1 MSEVLK
7 QLMDASQKPSKAR
20 KKAVKAAAESNINLS
35 PIFQLDEQATLMF
48 ELVAS
53 HLEEKGLVESV
64 DAITI
69 SMLAKNLS
77 IYFSVAQMVNN
88 AEDVIQTFDNG
99 SSNVSGAFT
108 ALNKAQDQ
116 VMKLS
121 AKLGLSPMDRTRILG
136 AASNAMA
143 AQQKA
148 QDGDDIDGL
157 M

>member
-20 KKAVKAAAESNINLS
+20 KKAVKAAAESDITLS
-35 PIFQLDEQATLMF
+35 PIFELDEKAMAMF
-48 ELVAS
+48 ELVAR

-64 DAITI
+64 DSITI
-69 SMLAKNLS
+69 TMLAKNLS
-77 IYFSVAQMVNN
+77 IYFNVAQTVNGLD
-88 AEDVIQTFDNG
+88 DVIQEFANG
-99 SSNVSGAFT
+99 GSNVSGAFT
-108 ALNKAQDQ
+108 AMNKAQDQ

-148 QDGDDIDGL
+148 QDGDEIDGI